1 LAINHDFLKTGF
13 FSQDFSQVPCPNCQK
28 NLHLDEKTVAH
39 GETADS
45 AENSRFDGHDVDL
58 WEGRFSCLLRC
69 ANCFEAVA
77 VAGRCGLEL
86 WGNGEGGHEEEMVFY
101 PMFFQNAPHIFSI
114 PEEVPAEVAAEVKK
128 AFELYWSD
136 ASASGN
142 RIRTSIEM
150 LLTHLKVK
158 RFTINS
164 RGKREVVSLNNR
176 IAILQSRR
184 PNLSQEFIDALTAI
198 RHLGNAGSHP
208 AGLTKDDVLDAMK
221 ILDHILQEI
230 FVQHGRKV
238 AQITHE
244 INRRKGPRSK

>member
-1 LAINHDFLKTGF
+1 MAINHDFLKTGF

-77 VAGRCGLEL
+77 VAGRCGLEM

-114 PEEVPAEVAAEVKK
+114 PEEVPAEVAAEARK

-136 ASASGN
+136 ASASAN
-142 RIRTSIEM
+142 RVRVGVEKMVSHFGVATTTTKPNGDVEPISLHSRIDM
-150 LLTHLKVK
+150 LKSQ
-158 RFTINS
+158 RS
-164 RGKREVVSLNNR
+164 DVSAELHQAL
-176 IAILQSRR
+176 IAIKW
-184 PNLSQEFIDALTAI
+184 
-198 RHLGNAGSHP
+198 LGNAGSHS
-208 AGLTKDDVLDAMK
+208 AGLTREDLLDAFE
-221 ILDHILQEI
+221 ILEHVFQEV
-230 FVQHGRKV
+230 FVQQAKKV
-238 AQITHE
+238 AQMIQE
-244 INRRKGPRSK
+244 INNKKGPR